1 MDLLLSKLTT
11 INPPSWDLNYS
22 DTEVNEEG
30 VFYSTD
36 DVEDSLTAN
45 EALLEENVY
54 VSVSPEELFA
64 EVEQELEQDDAA
76 SGIDPAT

>member
-1 MDLLLSKLTT
+1 
-11 INPPSWDLNYS
+11 LNYS